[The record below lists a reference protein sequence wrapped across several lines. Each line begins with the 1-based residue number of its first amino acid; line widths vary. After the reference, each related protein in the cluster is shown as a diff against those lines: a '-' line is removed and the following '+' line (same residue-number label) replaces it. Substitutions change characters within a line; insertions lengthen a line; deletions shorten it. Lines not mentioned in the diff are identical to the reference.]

1 MTVTLGLILASILLG
16 VGLAVDAFSVS
27 IVNGLNEPHMRKRK
41 ACLIASTFGVFQFL
55 MPMVGWF
62 CVHSLAQAFRTFQKA
77 VPWIALIL
85 LLFIGGKMLQEGI
98 LENRA
103 RKADAASEPMLNA
116 VAEQAGGA
124 DEVRKAAGTPVG
136 LGTLIV
142 QGIATSIDALS
153 VGFAFASYD
162 ASAAFLCSVII
173 MAVTF
178 SICIGGLVAGRI
190 IGTRLSGKAGIL
202 GGVILIFIGLEIFV
216 RGVFF

>member
-1 MTVTLGLILASILLG
+1 MTVTLRLILASILLG

-55 MPMVGWF
+55 MPMAGWF

>member
-55 MPMVGWF
+55 MPMAGWF

>member
-55 MPMVGWF
+55 MPMAGWF

-124 DEVRKAAGTPVG
+124 DEVREAAGTPVG